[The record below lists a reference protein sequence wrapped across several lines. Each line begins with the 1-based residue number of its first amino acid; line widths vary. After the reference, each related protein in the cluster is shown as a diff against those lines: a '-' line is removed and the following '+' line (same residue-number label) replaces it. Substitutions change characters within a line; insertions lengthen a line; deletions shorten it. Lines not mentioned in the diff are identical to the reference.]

1 MKFKGLKLHQVSV
14 EIEKTPILKN
24 IEFQIPPGEI
34 VAVLGPSGCG
44 KSTLLQAIAGILP
57 TSNGDIQ
64 WDAQSLQII
73 PIHQR
78 GIGLMF
84 QSHALFPHRNV
95 EENISFGL
103 EMSNL
108 SSEATKA
115 RVVELLKLLNLD
127 GYEKRNVG
135 SLSGGESQRVALAR
149 ALAPNPKLIL
159 LDEPFNS
166 LDRSMREKLIGDIRE
181 ILKSLKITAIHVT
194 HDSEEASQIADSL
207 LLMDRGQVIRMG
219 SFKEMH
225 STPKYALIAELFGLQ
240 TMWSPVVHYEDSQS
254 AFTTPWGVKTLSRKH
269 RTPITALL
277 RPEHVFISDTGVTAV
292 IKNEILMGGET
303 IFKCALADGFRIS
316 TKAEGTFSVGDTIH
330 LAANVAD
337 IEILTDFDFIT

>member
-1 MKFKGLKLHQVSV
+1 MKFNGLKLHQVSV
-14 EIEKTPILKN
+14 EIGKTPILKN
-24 IEFQIPPGEI
+24 IEFEIPPGEI

-44 KSTLLQAIAGILP
+44 KSTLLQTIAGILP
-57 TSNGDIQ
+57 TSHGDIE
-64 WDAQSLQII
+64 WDAQSLQNI
-73 PIHQR
+73 PVHQR

-95 EENISFGL
+95 EENIRFGL
-103 EMSNL
+103 EMNNL

-166 LDRSMREKLIGDIRE
+166 LDRSMRAKLIGDIRE

-207 LLMDRGQVIRMG
+207 LLMDRGQVIQMG
-219 SFKEMH
+219 SFKELY

-240 TMWSPVVHYEDSQS
+240 TMWSPEVHYEDSRS
-254 AFTTPWGVKTLSRKH
+254 AFTTPWGVKTLSQNH
-269 RTPITALL
+269 PAPITALL
-277 RPEHVFISDTGVTAV
+277 RPERVFISDMGVAAV
-292 IKNEILMGGET
+292 IKNEILTGGET
-303 IFKCALADGFRIS
+303 IFKCALPDGFRIS
-316 TKAEGTFSVGDTIH
+316 TRAEGAFSVGDTIH
-330 LAANVAD
+330 LAADVAD